1 MFVER
6 PVPAIGILDEF
17 NEACLSSCHGGFE
30 ASKS

>member
-6 PVPAIGILDEF
+6 PVPAIGVLDEF
-17 NEACLSSCHGGFE
+17 NEVCLSSCHGGLL